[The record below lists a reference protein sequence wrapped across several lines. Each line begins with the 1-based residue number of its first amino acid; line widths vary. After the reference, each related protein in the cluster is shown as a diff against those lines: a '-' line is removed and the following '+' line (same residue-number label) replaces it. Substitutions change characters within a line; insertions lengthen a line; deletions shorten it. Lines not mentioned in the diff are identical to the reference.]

1 MVLEWVLGRGCHR
14 SSFRAA
20 KVWKILPVRER
31 SAPQVKLSKICET
44 PRKVN
49 DHLLNQTAGKELPD
63 NTAASRLDGNTSLDQ
78 LEEEMIIEVQAF
90 FNKYREKME
99 QLKNAQD
106 IGTAPLRMEM
116 QGEKDTG

>member
-1 MVLEWVLGRGCHR
+1 M
-14 SSFRAA
+14 
-20 KVWKILPVRER
+20 RER
-31 SAPQVKLSKICET
+31 SAPPVKLSKICEI

-49 DHLLNQTAGKELPD
+49 DHLFNQTAEEELPD
-63 NTAASRLDGNTSLDQ
+63 NTAVSRLDGKTSLDQ

-106 IGTAPLRMEM
+106 NGTTPLRMEM
-116 QGEKDTG
+116 QCKKDTG

>member
-1 MVLEWVLGRGCHR
+1 M
-14 SSFRAA
+14 
-20 KVWKILPVRER
+20 WKILPVRER

-49 DHLLNQTAGKELPD
+49 DHLLNQTAGEELPD
-63 NTAASRLDGNTSLDQ
+63 NTAVSRLDGNTSLDQ